1 MTLETFGQD
10 MEVALRVIETLEEL
24 GIPYHL
30 GGSIASSVH
39 GTPRQ
44 TRDVDVAV
52 DLPVSAVPAL
62 VARLQG
68 EFYLD
73 DERIRGAIQR
83 RSSFNLIHLS
93 TGLKIDMFVR
103 KGEPFDRSEFQRHAP
118 YRLVQDPPR
127 DVMVTSAEDIV
138 LRKLLW
144 YREGNEVSDRQWSD
158 ILGVLKAQG
167 ERLDQEYLRYW
178 AGELVV
184 DDLLQRALAD
194 VSD

>member
-1 MTLETFGQD
+1 MTLGSQD

-24 GIPYHL
+24 GLSYHL

-44 TRDVDVAV
+44 TRDIDLAV
-52 DLPVSAVPAL
+52 DLPLSAVAAF
-62 VARLQG
+62 VGRLQG

-73 DERIRGAIQR
+73 DERIRSAVQR
-83 RSSFNLIHLS
+83 KASFNLIHLG
-93 TGLKIDMFVR
+93 TALKIDIFVR

-127 DVMVTSAEDIV
+127 DVMVTSAEDII
-138 LRKLLW
+138 LRKMLW
-144 YREGNEVSDRQWSD
+144 YRQGNEVSDRQWSD

-167 ERLDQEYLRYW
+167 GRLDQGYLRYW
-178 AGELVV
+178 AGELEV

-194 VSD
+194 SDD

>member
-1 MTLETFGQD
+1 MTLGSQD

-24 GIPYHL
+24 GLSYHL

-44 TRDVDVAV
+44 TRDIDLAV
-52 DLPVSAVPAL
+52 DLPLSAVAAF
-62 VARLQG
+62 VGRLQG

-73 DERIRGAIQR
+73 DERIRSAIQR
-83 RSSFNLIHLS
+83 KASFNLIHLG
-93 TGLKIDMFVR
+93 TGLKIDIFVR

-127 DVMVTSAEDIV
+127 DVMVTSAEDII

-167 ERLDQEYLRYW
+167 GRLDQDYLHYW
-178 AGELVV
+178 AGELGV

-194 VSD
+194 ADG

>member
-1 MTLETFGQD
+1 MTLESQD
-10 MEVALRVIETLEEL
+10 MEVALRVIETLEDL
-24 GIPYHL
+24 GLSYHL

-44 TRDVDVAV
+44 TRDIDLAV
-52 DLPVSAVPAL
+52 DLPLSAVAAF
-62 VARLQG
+62 VGRLQG

-73 DERIRGAIQR
+73 DERIRSAVQR
-83 RSSFNLIHLS
+83 KASFNLIHLG
-93 TGLKIDMFVR
+93 TGLKIDIFVR

-127 DVMVTSAEDIV
+127 DVMVTSAEDII
-138 LRKLLW
+138 LRKMLW
-144 YREGNEVSDRQWSD
+144 YRQGNEVSDRQWSD

-167 ERLDQEYLRYW
+167 ERVDQDYLRYW
-178 AGELVV
+178 AGELGV

-194 VSD
+194 AGG

>member
-1 MTLETFGQD
+1 MTLESQD
-10 MEVALRVIETLEEL
+10 MEVALRVIKTLEDL
-24 GIPYHL
+24 GLSYHL

-44 TRDVDVAV
+44 TRDIDLAV
-52 DLPVSAVPAL
+52 DLPLSAVAAF
-62 VARLQG
+62 VGRLQG

-73 DERIRGAIQR
+73 DERIRSAVQR
-83 RSSFNLIHLS
+83 RASFNLIHLG
-93 TGLKIDMFVR
+93 TGLKIDIFVR

-167 ERLDQEYLRYW
+167 KRLDQEYLRYW
-178 AGELVV
+178 AGELAV

-194 VSD
+194 ASD

>member
-1 MTLETFGQD
+1 MTLGSQD

-24 GIPYHL
+24 GLSYHL

-44 TRDVDVAV
+44 TRDIDLAV
-52 DLPVSAVPAL
+52 DLPLSAVAAF
-62 VARLQG
+62 VGRLQG

-73 DERIRGAIQR
+73 DERIRSAVQR
-83 RSSFNLIHLS
+83 KASFNLIHLG
-93 TGLKIDMFVR
+93 TGLKIDIFVR

-127 DVMVTSAEDIV
+127 DVMVTSAEDII
-138 LRKLLW
+138 LRKMLW
-144 YREGNEVSDRQWSD
+144 YREGNEVSDRQWTD

-167 ERLDQEYLRYW
+167 ERLDQDYLRYW
-178 AGELVV
+178 AGELGI
-184 DDLLQRALAD
+184 DDLLQRALVDAHG
-194 VSD
+194 

>member
-1 MTLETFGQD
+1 MTFDPLGQD
-10 MEVALRVIETLEEL
+10 LAVALRVIETLEDL

-30 GGSIASSVH
+30 GGSFASSVH

-44 TRDVDVAV
+44 TRDVDLAV

-73 DERIRGAIQR
+73 DERIRGAIKR
-83 RSSFNLIHLS
+83 KSSFNLIHLG

-103 KGEPFDRSEFQRHAP
+103 GADPFDRSEFQRHAP

-127 DVMVTSAEDIV
+127 DVLVTSAEDII

-144 YREGNEVSDRQWSD
+144 YRQGNEISERQWSD
-158 ILGVLKAQG
+158 IQGVLRAQG
-167 ERLDQEYLRYW
+167 ETLDREYLLDW
-178 AGELVV
+178 ARELQV
-184 DDLLQRALAD
+184 DDLLHRAWAEAN
-194 VSD
+194 V

>member
-1 MTLETFGQD
+1 MTLESQD
-10 MEVALRVIETLEEL
+10 MEVALRVIETLEDL
-24 GIPYHL
+24 RLAYHL

-44 TRDVDVAV
+44 TRDIDLAV
-52 DLPVSAVPAL
+52 DFPLSAVAAF
-62 VARLQG
+62 VGRLQG

-73 DERIRGAIQR
+73 DERIRSAVQR
-83 RSSFNLIHLS
+83 KTSFNLIHLG
-93 TGLKIDMFVR
+93 TGLKIDIFVR

-127 DVMVTSAEDIV
+127 DVMVTSAEDII

-144 YREGNEVSDRQWSD
+144 YREGNEVSDRQWTD

-167 ERLDQEYLRYW
+167 ERLDQDYLRYW
-178 AGELVV
+178 AGELGV

-194 VSD
+194 SDG

>member
-1 MTLETFGQD
+1 MTLEFFGQD
-10 MEVALRVIETLEEL
+10 MEVALRVIEALEDL

-44 TRDVDVAV
+44 TRDVDLAV
-52 DLPVSAVPAL
+52 DLPLSAVPAL
-62 VARLQG
+62 AARLQG

-73 DERIRGAIQR
+73 DERIRSAIQR
-83 RSSFNLIHLS
+83 RASFNLIHLA

-118 YRLVQDPPR
+118 YRLMQDPPR
-127 DVMVTSAEDIV
+127 DVVVMSAEDTV

-144 YREGNEVSDRQWSD
+144 YREGNEVSERQWSD
-158 ILGVLKAQG
+158 VLGVLKAQG
-167 ERLDQEYLRYW
+167 ERLDRDYLSYW
-178 AGELVV
+178 AGELRV
-184 DDLLQRALAD
+184 DDLLQRALAN
-194 VSD
+194 SDC

>member
-1 MTLETFGQD
+1 MTLESQD
-10 MEVALRVIETLEEL
+10 MEVALRVIETLEDL
-24 GIPYHL
+24 GLSYHL

-44 TRDVDVAV
+44 TRDIDLAV
-52 DLPVSAVPAL
+52 DLPLSAVAAF
-62 VARLQG
+62 VGRLQG

-73 DERIRGAIQR
+73 DERIRSAVQR
-83 RSSFNLIHLS
+83 KASFNLIHLG
-93 TGLKIDMFVR
+93 TALKIDIFVR

-127 DVMVTSAEDIV
+127 DVMVTSAEDII
-138 LRKLLW
+138 LRKMLW
-144 YREGNEVSDRQWSD
+144 YRQGNEVSDRQWSD

-167 ERLDQEYLRYW
+167 ERLDQDYLRYW

-184 DDLLQRALAD
+184 EDLLQRALAD
-194 VSD
+194 ADGDV

>member
-1 MTLETFGQD
+1 MIPEILGQD
-10 MEVALRVIETLEEL
+10 LAVALRVIETLEDL

-44 TRDVDVAV
+44 TRDVDLAV
-52 DLPVSAVPAL
+52 DLPLSAVPAL
-62 VARLQG
+62 VSRLQG

-73 DERIRGAIQR
+73 DERIRSAVQR
-83 RSSFNLIHLS
+83 RASFNLIHLG

-127 DVMVTSAEDIV
+127 DVMVSSPEDTI
-138 LRKLLW
+138 LRKLHW
-144 YREGNEVSDRQWSD
+144 YRQGNEVSDRQWSD

-167 ERLDQEYLRYW
+167 ENLDREYLLHW
-178 AGELVV
+178 AKELRV

-194 VSD
+194 AGG

>member
-1 MTLETFGQD
+1 MTLESRD
-10 MEVALRVIETLEEL
+10 MEVALRVIATLEEL
-24 GIPYHL
+24 GLPYHL

-44 TRDVDVAV
+44 TRDIDLAV
-52 DLPVSAVPAL
+52 DLPLSAVTAF
-62 VARLQG
+62 VGRLQG

-73 DERIRGAIQR
+73 DERIRSAVQR
-83 RSSFNLIHLS
+83 KASFNLIHLS

-127 DVMVTSAEDIV
+127 DVMVTSAEDII
-138 LRKLLW
+138 LRKMLW

-167 ERLDQEYLRYW
+167 ERLDQDYLRYW
-178 AGELVV
+178 AGELGV

-194 VSD
+194 ADG

>member
-1 MTLETFGQD
+1 MTLESQD
-10 MEVALRVIETLEEL
+10 MEVALRVIETLEDL
-24 GIPYHL
+24 GLSYHL

-44 TRDVDVAV
+44 TRDIDLAV
-52 DLPVSAVPAL
+52 DLPLSAVAAF
-62 VARLQG
+62 VGRLQG

-73 DERIRGAIQR
+73 DERIRSAVQR
-83 RSSFNLIHLS
+83 RSSFNLIHLD
-93 TGLKIDMFVR
+93 TGLKIDIFVR

-178 AGELVV
+178 AAELGV

-194 VSD
+194 ASD

>member
-1 MTLETFGQD
+1 MTPDLLGQD
-10 MEVALRVIETLEEL
+10 LQVALRVIETLEEL
-24 GIPYHL
+24 GVPYHV
-30 GGSIASSVH
+30 GGSIASSLH

-44 TRDVDVAV
+44 TRDVDLAV
-52 DLPVSAVPAL
+52 DLPLSAVPAL
-62 VARLQG
+62 VSRLQG

-73 DERIRGAIQR
+73 DERIRSAIQR
-83 RSSFNLIHLS
+83 KASFNLIHLG

-127 DVMVTSAEDIV
+127 DVMVSSAEDTI
-138 LRKLLW
+138 LRKLHW
-144 YREGNEVSDRQWSD
+144 YRQGNEVSDRQWSD

-178 AGELVV
+178 AGELGV

-194 VSD
+194 S

>member
-1 MTLETFGQD
+1 MTPEILGQD
-10 MEVALRVIETLEEL
+10 MAVALRVIETLEDL

-52 DLPVSAVPAL
+52 DLPLSAVPAF

-73 DERIRGAIQR
+73 DERIRSAVQR
-83 RSSFNLIHLS
+83 RASFNLIHLG

-103 KGEPFDRSEFQRHAP
+103 KGEPFDRSEFLRHAP

-127 DVMVTSAEDIV
+127 DVIVMSAEDTV

-178 AGELVV
+178 AEELRI

-194 VSD
+194 ADS